1 MEVIYYFS
9 RSGRSEFVANELSK
23 RRNAQVFKIDD
34 HRDWS
39 GFKGMFWGGYHATFK
54 IGIPIEY
61 RKPQDDEEIILVFP
75 VWASALPPAV
85 RTFCKEISKARITA
99 VVTSSGS
106 LLKER
111 KGFKKVVDLVKEDAE
126 IVDF

>member
-9 RSGRSEFVANELSK
+9 RSGRSDFVAHELGK

-39 GFKGMFWGGYHATFK
+39 GFKGMFWGGFHSTFRK
-54 IGIPIEY
+54 GIPIDY
-61 RKPQDDEEIILVFP
+61 RKPQEDEEIIVVFP
-75 VWASALPPAV
+75 VWASAQPPAI
-85 RTFCKEISKARITA
+85 RTFCKEVSKSRITA

-111 KGFKKVVDLVKEDAE
+111 NGFKKVIDLVKEDAE

>member
-9 RSGRSEFVANELSK
+9 RSGRSEFVAKELGK
-23 RRNAQVFKIDD
+23 RRHAEVFKIDD

-39 GFKGMFWGGYHATFK
+39 GGKGMFWGGYHATFR
-54 IGIPIEY
+54 IGLPIDY
-61 RKPQDDEEIILVFP
+61 RKPNEDEDIILVFP

-85 RTFCKEISKARITA
+85 RTFCKEVGKDRITA

-111 KGFKKVVDLVKEDAE
+111 KGFKKVIDLVKADAP
-126 IVDF
+126 IIDF